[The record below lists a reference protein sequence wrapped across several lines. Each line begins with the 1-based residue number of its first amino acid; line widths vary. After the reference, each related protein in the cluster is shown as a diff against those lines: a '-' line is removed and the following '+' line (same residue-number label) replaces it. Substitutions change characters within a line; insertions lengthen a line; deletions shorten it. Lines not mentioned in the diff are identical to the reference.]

1 MFSSAKPSFCSN
13 FQTYKK
19 EFLKTSIQFFFF
31 QLKNW
36 PVHFPLDLHQI
47 GFLCLQNRNQIEHK
61 SFCKWQNILDDGYE
75 FQIKR
80 LLGLRNSKIKQK
92 CLWNVKQH
100 EQIAKMSKKV
110 QYREAVLLRYM
121 LQMPKSFVSILSFL
135 KIKSQFQLKNSKF
148 IQARKLVI
156 TFSSH
161 ILPIVQNCNLN

>member
-19 EFLKTSIQFFFF
+19 KSFEKNINPFFF

-47 GFLCLQNRNQIEHK
+47 GFLCLQNRNQIGHK

-100 EQIAKMSKKV
+100 SQIAKISKKV
-110 QYREAVLLRYM
+110 QYRRLYYLGICFKCRNHSSKYYFSKDTQPHPFLCYKMIILRYHE
-121 LQMPKSFVSILSFL
+121 I
-135 KIKSQFQLKNSKF
+135 
-148 IQARKLVI
+148 
-156 TFSSH
+156 FSG
-161 ILPIVQNCNLN
+161 

>member
-19 EFLKTSIQFFFF
+19 KSFEKNINPFFF

-47 GFLCLQNRNQIEHK
+47 GFLCLQNRNQIGHK

-100 EQIAKMSKKV
+100 AQMAKSVKKCNIGGCTIQV
-110 QYREAVLLRYM
+110 YASNAEIIRLNIIFKRNKMQ
-121 LQMPKSFVSILSFL
+121 SFE
-135 KIKSQFQLKNSKF
+135 NS
-148 IQARKLVI
+148 
-156 TFSSH
+156 
-161 ILPIVQNCNLN
+161 

>member
-19 EFLKTSIQFFFF
+19 RVSKKTSIQFFFH
-31 QLKNW
+31 LKNW

-47 GFLCLQNRNQIEHK
+47 GFLCLQNRNQIGHK

-100 EQIAKMSKKV
+100 AQMAKISKKV
-110 QYREAVLLRYM
+110 QFLGGCTIQVYASNAEIIRLNIIFFKDKVLVL
-121 LQMPKSFVSILSFL
+121 
-135 KIKSQFQLKNSKF
+135 
-148 IQARKLVI
+148 A
-156 TFSSH
+156 
-161 ILPIVQNCNLN
+161 